1 MAAPALPRRPFSF
14 LVLLFPDPYWYLG
27 QNSQECGATG
37 CRPSFLARD
46 AQAAGW
52 EAPKWL
58 VAFKKRALQASAVDA
73 FALPEMAWSAVHE
86 K

>member
-14 LVLLFPDPYWYLG
+14 LVLLFPDPYRSLAQNG
-27 QNSQECGATG
+27 QEYDATG
-37 CRPSFLARD
+37 CKPPLLARD

-52 EAPKWL
+52 EVPKWL
-58 VAFKKRALQASAVDA
+58 VAFEKLALQASGADA
-73 FALPEMAWSAVHE
+73 CALPEMAWSAVHE